1 MNETLSIYLA
11 GELFDHKDLT
21 GNALLASYIEK
32 GSGGK
37 YKCVLPQD
45 LEKGSNRSVDIRNQ
59 DLYHV
64 MNCDLAL
71 FNFDGTELDSG
82 TVVEFMFAKFLD
94 IPSVI
99 IRSDF
104 RSGGDQS
111 GEGDDWNLMCSFYPR
126 THVLKLNAMRLY
138 HQSKQQS
145 KDISQATEQ
154 YYRTLAARVI
164 EGFDEVVLQQPLSKG
179 ERRDIERIYRWALD
193 FPGSG
198 FNSYDENTDFIA
210 KLVSSKIKKGLL

>member
-1 MNETLSIYLA
+1 MNETLSIYIA

-32 GSGGK
+32 ESSGR
-37 YKCVLPQD
+37 YKCLLPQD
-45 LEKGSNRSVDIRNQ
+45 MEQASERLVEIRNQ
-59 DLYHV
+59 DLYYV
-64 MNCDLAL
+64 MNCDLVL
-71 FNFDGTELDSG
+71 INFDGTELDSG

-104 RSGGDQS
+104 RSGGDQVR
-111 GEGDDWNLMCSFYPR
+111 EGDDWNLMCSFYPR
-126 THVLKLNAMRLY
+126 THVLNLNAMQLY

-145 KDISQATEQ
+145 KDLSGSTER
-154 YYRTLAARVI
+154 YYKDLAVKVI
-164 EGFDEVVLQQPLSKG
+164 EGFDKVVLQEPLSKG
-179 ERRDIERIYRWALD
+179 ERRDIEHIYQWALD

-198 FNSYDENTDFIA
+198 LSSYDENKGFLDDLI
-210 KLVSSKIKKGLL
+210 SSKIKKGLL

>member
-32 GSGGK
+32 ESSGK
-37 YKCVLPQD
+37 YRCVLPQD
-45 LEKGSNRSVDIRNQ
+45 MEQASERLVDIRNQ
-59 DLYHV
+59 DLYYV

-104 RSGGDQS
+104 RSGGDQLR
-111 GEGDDWNLMCSFYPR
+111 EGDDWNLMCSFYPR
-126 THVLKLNAMRLY
+126 THVLKLNSMQLY
-138 HQSKQQS
+138 HQSRQQS
-145 KDISQATEQ
+145 EDLSGSTEQ
-154 YYRTLAARVI
+154 YYKALASRVI
-164 EGFDEVVLQQPLSKG
+164 EGFDKVVLQKPLSKG
-179 ERRDIERIYRWALD
+179 ERGDIERIYQWALD

-198 FNSYDENTDFIA
+198 LDSFSENKGFTA
-210 KLVSSKIKKGLL
+210 ELVASKIKKGLL

>member
-32 GSGGK
+32 ESSGK
-37 YKCVLPQD
+37 YRCVLPQD
-45 LEKGSNRSVDIRNQ
+45 MEQASERLVDIRNQ
-59 DLYHV
+59 DLYYV

-104 RSGGDQS
+104 RSGGDQLR
-111 GEGDDWNLMCSFYPR
+111 EGDDWNLMCSFYPR
-126 THVLKLNAMRLY
+126 THVLKLNAMQLY
-138 HQSKQQS
+138 HQSRQQS
-145 KDISQATEQ
+145 EDLSGSTEQ
-154 YYRTLAARVI
+154 YYKALASRVI
-164 EGFDEVVLQQPLSKG
+164 EGFDKVVLQKPLSKG
-179 ERRDIERIYRWALD
+179 ERGDIERIYQWALD

-198 FNSYDENTDFIA
+198 LDSFSENKGFTA
-210 KLVSSKIKKGLL
+210 ELVASKMKKGLL